1 MSYFAGMRFFALLIL
16 PALLLAAAL
25 PAAAQT
31 RLAQQCAAF
40 GEAQYRKLSPSIE
53 RVAALDFPPPALER
67 VDTKLGS
74 QAIAAALT
82 LRGRLTYRSGAPF
95 ETQFVCLLDAT
106 QRPVFFYA
114 LPALATRGAPTPVT
128 RGGGL
133 APVPPLQPPPSE
145 ASILAP
151 ILPLG
156 PQAALDRPEP
166 PRQPLPAGTV
176 RLRGLV
182 RDLGGRLQF
191 LPCDGAPL
199 ALEDRTP
206 DQELTRA
213 LRGLTAGQ
221 NGRPMFVEL
230 YGGRETGP
238 GSGIG
243 ARELRRAAVETAG
256 CRERFDQREWLGSG
270 GGGGEASW
278 RFEVTSRDMMLSIS
292 GGQVQRI
299 AHGGPQKLDNAVSY
313 AAADDPEFTVTI
325 DERRCIDPQSGAMFA
340 YAVEVRSEGRSF
352 TGCAVHNP
360 AMPAP

>member
-1 MSYFAGMRFFALLIL
+1 MGLTSAISR
-16 PALLLAAAL
+16 LLALPLLVTAL

-40 GEAQYRKLSPSIE
+40 GETQYRKLSPSID

-67 VDTKLGS
+67 VDAKLGS
-74 QAIAAALT
+74 QTISAALT

-95 ETQFVCLLDAT
+95 ETQFVCLLDAA

-128 RGGGL
+128 RGGAP
-133 APVPPLQPPPSE
+133 APVPPLQPPQTEALPPSF
-145 ASILAP
+145 AP

-156 PQAALDRPEP
+156 PQAALDTPEP
-166 PRQPLPAGTV
+166 VRPPRPAGAV

-206 DQELTRA
+206 EQELTRA

-243 ARELRRAAVETAG
+243 ALELRRAAIETAG
-256 CRERFDQREWLGSG
+256 CRERFDQREWVGTG

-278 RFEVTSRDMMLSIS
+278 RFEVTSRDMMLSLG
-292 GGQVQRI
+292 GGQPVQRV
-299 AHGGPQKLDNAVSY
+299 AHGGPQKLGGAVSY
-313 AAADDPEFTVTI
+313 AAADDAEFPGMI
-325 DERRCIDPQSGAMFA
+325 DERRCIDPQSGSMFA
-340 YAVEVRSEGRSF
+340 SAVEVRSEGRTF
-352 TGCAVHNP
+352 AGCAVHNP